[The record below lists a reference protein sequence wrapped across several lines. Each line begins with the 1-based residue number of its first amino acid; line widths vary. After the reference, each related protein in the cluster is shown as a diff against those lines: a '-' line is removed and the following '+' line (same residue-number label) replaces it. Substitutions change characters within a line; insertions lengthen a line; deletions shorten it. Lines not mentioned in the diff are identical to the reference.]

1 MSSSNLTHPV
11 PTSVVQGASGGANG
25 GAGPQQPPQILGAG
39 VNTPLGATP
48 TQLLSS
54 STNLGS
60 SHHHHYHHTHHSS
73 VDQNNMD
80 QIVPEFFPP
89 HQDEMEFAHLK

>member
-1 MSSSNLTHPV
+1 VAP
-11 PTSVVQGASGGANG
+11 SVIANN
-25 GAGPQQPPQILGAG
+25 GAGPQQTPQMLAAG
-39 VNTPLGATP
+39 VTTPLGATP

-60 SHHHHYHHTHHSS
+60 NHHYHHSHHSS